1 MFTKGTTLAL
11 FAIAMISSLVVLSGF
26 IGSAYAYAAKKVK
39 QDDYSMTLP
48 VPFSGLTSLPGKD
61 KSISQTL
68 HGFSTGHS
76 GWTVD
81 ISDSIPAEE
90 MNMLRE
96 ECNT

>member
-26 IGSAYAYAAKKVK
+26 IGSAYAAKKVK
-39 QDDYSMTLP
+39 QYDYSMTLP
-48 VPFSGLTSLPGKD
+48 VPFSVLPGKD

-68 HGFSTGHS
+68 HSHS

-81 ISDSIPAEE
+81 VSKSIPAEK
-90 MNMLRE
+90 MDTWRE

>member
-1 MFTKGTTLAL
+1 
-11 FAIAMISSLVVLSGF
+11 
-26 IGSAYAYAAKKVK
+26 
-39 QDDYSMTLP
+39 MTLP

-68 HGFSTGHS
+68 HSFGTGRS

-81 ISDSIPAEE
+81 ISNSIPAEK
-90 MNMLRE
+90 MNTWKE

>member
-1 MFTKGTTLAL
+1 MYTKGITLAL
-11 FAIAMISSLVVLSGF
+11 FVIAMVSSLIVLSGF

-39 QDDYSMTLP
+39 QHDYGMILP

-68 HGFSTGHS
+68 HGFNTGHS

-81 ISDSIPAEE
+81 ISNSIPAEE
-90 MNMLRE
+90 
-96 ECNT
+96 T

>member
-26 IGSAYAYAAKKVK
+26 IGSAYAAKKVK
-39 QDDYSMTLP
+39 QYDYSMTLP
-48 VPFSGLTSLPGKD
+48 MPFSVLPGKD

-68 HGFSTGHS
+68 HSSSTGHS

-81 ISDSIPAEE
+81 VSKSIPAEK
-90 MNMLRE
+90 MDTWRD

>member
-11 FAIAMISSLVVLSGF
+11 FAIAVISSLVVLSGF
-26 IGSAYAYAAKKVK
+26 IGSAYAVKKVK
-39 QDDYSMTLP
+39 QHDYGMTLP

-68 HGFSTGHS
+68 HSFGTGRS

-81 ISDSIPAEE
+81 ISNSIPAEK
-90 MNMLRE
+90 MNTWKE